1 MDYYKLLDF
10 ATDLGYELSKCGAE
24 TYRVE
29 ESITRILTAYNVE
42 SEVFAIPNCI
52 IVSITS
58 PEGHPLTY
66 MRRIGFH
73 GNDLDGVALF
83 TGLSRRICAEKP
95 DPEEAMVLLEETRR
109 SRNQHHWAVILLG
122 YFLASGGFSVFF
134 GGNLLDGLAGGLAG
148 LVVGLFQMF
157 MDRLKTNAF
166 FQTLLSAIP
175 LALIP
180 YALGA
185 AGIIQNPDASVI
197 GTVMVLIPG
206 LLFTNAMRDIIFGD
220 TNSGVNRII
229 QVLLIA
235 IAIACGTAVAWSA
248 ASSLWGTPVSSS
260 MLDHSLF
267 IECIACGVG
276 AVGFCFL
283 FNIHNLGILFCTT
296 GGILTWIVHC
306 LLIQAGIPEMG
317 AVLLASIFAAIYAE
331 VMARRRKCPAIGYL
345 ILGLISLIPGASLYY
360 TISHI
365 LKSEM
370 SAFADRGLKTIAIAG
385 LMAAGI
391 LLVSTSV
398 RMMNEG
404 KKHRM
409 ERKKKLP

>member
-29 ESITRILTAYNVE
+29 ESITHILTAYGVE
-42 SEVFAIPNCI
+42 SEVFAIPNCL

-83 TGLSRRICAEKP
+83 TGLSRRICTDKP
-95 DPEEAMVLLEETRR
+95 DPEEAMALLEQTRR

-122 YFLASGGFSVFF
+122 YFLASGGFSIFF

-185 AGIIQNPDASVI
+185 AGIIQNPDAAVI

-235 IAIACGTAVAWSA
+235 IAIACGTAVAWSTA
-248 ASSLWGTPVSSS
+248 TNLWGTPVSAP
-260 MLDHSLF
+260 MLEHSLF
-267 IECIACGVG
+267 IQCVACALG
-276 AVGFCFL
+276 ASGFCFL
-283 FNIHNLGILFCTT
+283 FNIHNLGIVFCTA
-296 GGILTWIVHC
+296 GGIATWIVHR
-306 LLIQAGIPEMG
+306 LLIMAGIPEMG

-345 ILGLISLIPGASLYY
+345 ILGLISLIPGSSLYY

-365 LKSEM
+365 LKGEM
-370 SAFADRGLKTIAIAG
+370 SSFADRGLKTIAIAG

-398 RMMNEG
+398 RMINEG

-409 ERKKKLP
+409 KRKKKLP

>member
-29 ESITRILTAYNVE
+29 ESITRILTAYDVE

-73 GNDLDGVALF
+73 GNDLDGVTLF
-83 TGLSRRICAEKP
+83 TSLSRRICAEKP
-95 DPEEAMVLLEETRR
+95 DPEEAMALLEQTRR
-109 SRNQHHWAVILLG
+109 SRNQHHWALILFG
-122 YFLASGGFSVFF
+122 YFLAAGGFSIFF

-157 MDRLKTNAF
+157 MDRLKTNNF

-185 AGIIQNPDASVI
+185 TGIIQTPDAAVI

-220 TNSGVNRII
+220 TNSGVNRIM

-248 ASSLWGTPVSSS
+248 ASSLWGTPVSAP
-260 MLDHSLF
+260 MLQHNLL
-267 IECIACGVG
+267 IQCIACAIG
-276 AVGFCFL
+276 AIGFCFL
-283 FNIHNLGILFCTT
+283 FNIHNLGIVFCTA
-296 GGILTWIVHC
+296 GGIATWIVHC
-306 LLIQAGIPEMG
+306 LLIMAGIPEMG

-360 TISHI
+360 TINHI
-365 LKSEM
+365 LKGEM
-370 SAFADRGLKTIAIAG
+370 AEFTARGLRTVAIAG

>member
-29 ESITRILTAYNVE
+29 ESVTRILTAYGVE
-42 SEVFAIPNCI
+42 SEVFAIPNCL

-66 MRRIGFH
+66 MRRIGYH
-73 GNDLDGVALF
+73 GNDLDGVTLF
-83 TGLSRRICAEKP
+83 SNLSRRVCMEQP
-95 DPEEAMVLLEETRR
+95 DPEEAMVLLEQTRR
-109 SRNQHHWAVILLG
+109 SRNHHHWAMILLG
-122 YFLASGGFSVFF
+122 YVLASAAFTIFF
-134 GGNLLDGLAGGLAG
+134 GGNLMDGLAGGLAG
-148 LVVGLFQMF
+148 LVVGIFQLF
-157 MDRLKTNAF
+157 MDRLKTNPF
-166 FQTLLSAIP
+166 FETLLSAIP

-180 YALGA
+180 YAMGA
-185 AGIIQNPDASVI
+185 FGIISNPDAAVI

-220 TNSGVNRII
+220 TNSGVNRIM

-235 IAIACGTAVAWSA
+235 IAIACGTGVAWSI
-248 ASSLWGTPVSSS
+248 ASSLWGTPVSVP
-260 MLDHSLF
+260 MLDHSLPV
-267 IECIACGVG
+267 ECMAGLVG

-283 FNIHNLGILFCTT
+283 FNIHNLGILFCTI
-296 GGILTWIVHC
+296 GGVLTWIVHC
-306 LLIQAGIPEMG
+306 VSIMLGAPELA
-317 AVLLASIFAAIYAE
+317 AVLIASVFAAIYAE

-345 ILGLISLIPGASLYY
+345 IIGLISLIPGSSLYY
-360 TISHI
+360 TINHI
-365 LKSEM
+365 LKGEM
-370 SAFADRGLKTIAIAG
+370 VQFAQRGTKTIAIAG

-398 RMMNEG
+398 RMINEA
-404 KKHRM
+404 KKHRI
-409 ERKKKLP
+409 EKSKRLP

>member
-10 ATDLGYELSKCGAE
+10 ATDLGYELSRCGAE

-29 ESITRILTAYNVE
+29 ESVTRILTAYGVE
-42 SEVFAIPNCI
+42 SEVFAIPNCL

-73 GNDLDGVALF
+73 GNNLDGVTLF
-83 TGLSRRICAEKP
+83 TNLSRRVCMELP
-95 DPEEAMVLLEETRR
+95 DPEEAMVLLEEARR
-109 SRNQHHWAVILLG
+109 SRKMHHWAIVLLG
-122 YFLASGGFSVFF
+122 YFLGAGGFSVFF

-148 LVVGLFQMF
+148 IVVGLLQMF
-157 MDRLKTNAF
+157 MDRLKTNTF

-185 AGIIQNPDASVI
+185 FGIIPNPDAAVI

-220 TNSGVNRII
+220 TNSGVNRIM

-235 IAIACGTAVAWSA
+235 IAIASGTGVAWA
-248 ASSLWGTPVSSS
+248 IATQVWGAPISTA

-267 IECIACGVG
+267 IQCVSCGVG

-283 FNIHNLGILFCTT
+283 FNIHGLGIVFCTA
-296 GGILTWIVHC
+296 GGIMTWIVHC
-306 LLIQAGIPEMG
+306 VSMTLGLDEMTS
-317 AVLLASIFAAIYAE
+317 VLVASVFAAVYAE
-331 VMARRRKCPAIGYL
+331 IMARRRKCPAIGYL
-345 ILGLISLIPGASLYY
+345 IIGLISLIPGSSLYY
-360 TISHI
+360 TINHV
-365 LKSEM
+365 LKNEM
-370 SAFADRGLKTIAIAG
+370 SQFADRGMKTIAIAG

-398 RMMNEG
+398 RMFYEG
-404 KKHRM
+404 KKHLLTR
-409 ERKKKLP
+409 KKLP

>member
-1 MDYYKLLDF
+1 MDYYRLLDF

-29 ESITRILTAYNVE
+29 ESITRILTAYEVE
-42 SEVFAIPNCI
+42 SEVFAIPNCL

-83 TGLSRRICAEKP
+83 TALSRRICAEKP
-95 DPEEAMVLLEETRR
+95 DPEEAMVLLEQTRR

-122 YFLASGGFSVFF
+122 YFLAAGGFSVFF
-134 GGNLLDGLAGGLAG
+134 GGNLMDGLAGGLAG
-148 LVVGLFQMF
+148 IVVGIFQMF

-166 FQTLLSAIP
+166 FQTLLSAVP

-180 YALGA
+180 YGLGA
-185 AGIIQNPDASVI
+185 LGIIQNPDAAVI

-235 IAIACGTAVAWSA
+235 IAIACGTGVAWFI
-248 ASSLWGTPVSSS
+248 ASHLWGQPVSVA
-260 MLDHSLF
+260 MLDHSLLV
-267 IECIACGVG
+267 ECLACLCG
-276 AVGFCFL
+276 ALGFCFL
-283 FNIHNLGILFCTT
+283 FNIHNFGIVFCTA
-296 GGILTWIVHC
+296 GGVLTWIVHC
-306 LLIQAGIPEMG
+306 VSIMLGAAELP
-317 AVLLASIFAAIYAE
+317 AVLIASIFAAIYAE
-331 VMARRRKCPAIGYL
+331 IMARRRKCPAIGYL
-345 ILGLISLIPGASLYY
+345 ILGLISLIPGSSLYY

-365 LKSEM
+365 IKGEM
-370 SAFADRGLKTIAIAG
+370 AAFADRGLKTIAIAG

-398 RMMNEG
+398 RMINEG

-409 ERKKKLP
+409 ERAKKLP

>member
-1 MDYYKLLDF
+1 MDYYRLLDF

-29 ESITRILTAYNVE
+29 ESVTRILTAYGVE
-42 SEVFAIPNCI
+42 SEVFAIPNCL

-73 GNDLDGVALF
+73 GNDLDGVSLF
-83 TGLSRRICAEKP
+83 TSLSRRICTEKP
-95 DPEEAMVLLEETRR
+95 DPEDAMVLLEQTRR

-122 YFLASGGFSVFF
+122 YMLASGGFTLFF
-134 GGNLLDGLAGGLAG
+134 GGNFMDCLAGGLGG
-148 LVVGLFQMF
+148 LTVGLLQMF
-157 MDRLKTNAF
+157 MDRLKTNTF

-185 AGIIQNPDASVI
+185 AGIIHIPDAAVI

-229 QVLLIA
+229 QVLLIT
-235 IAIACGTAVAWSA
+235 IAIACGTGVAWSV
-248 ASSLWGTPVSSS
+248 ASQLWGAPVSAP
-260 MLDHSLF
+260 MIQHTLF
-267 IECIACGVG
+267 MQCLGCMIG
-276 AVGFCFL
+276 AIGFCFL
-283 FNIHNLGILFCTT
+283 FNIHSLGILFCTA

-306 LLIQAGIPEMG
+306 VLIDLGIDEMA

-331 VMARRRKCPAIGYL
+331 IMARRRKCPAIGYL
-345 ILGLISLIPGASLYY
+345 ILGLISLIPGSSLYY
-360 TISHI
+360 TINFAVQGHM
-365 LKSEM
+365 EQ
-370 SAFADRGLKTIAIAG
+370 FADRGMRTIAIAG

-398 RMMNEG
+398 RMIYESKNHRAA
-404 KKHRM
+404 KKQR
-409 ERKKKLP
+409 LP